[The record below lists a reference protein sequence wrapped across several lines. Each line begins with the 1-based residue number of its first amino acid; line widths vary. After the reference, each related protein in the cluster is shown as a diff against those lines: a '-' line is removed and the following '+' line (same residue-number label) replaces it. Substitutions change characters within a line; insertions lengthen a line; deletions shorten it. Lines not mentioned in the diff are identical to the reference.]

1 MTIANVARSAQ
12 VSVGLVQHYFDSKD
26 TLVRSSYDACL
37 DRVGSRIEDLIELG
51 EHQRLPIREMIESAL
66 GQLLPLDEQRT
77 SECRLRQEFL
87 GFSVRNPR
95 LAETARQRDSELL
108 ARLTTGIR
116 NGMVCGEV
124 DPHHDAAA
132 SAKSL
137 LTLCHGT
144 AVRGL
149 FTGSSDTESLS
160 AAIGGIFTGEC
171 DRRSAPN

>member
-26 TLVRSSYDACL
+26 TLVQSSYDACL